1 MASTDWRRNYSRQP
15 RFYCT
20 YIIHLAYI
28 SFLVR
33 PGCTSRTTRP
43 LPYSLPWSPRGLSS
57 PLERRASG
65 LTMDFHLRSLGYE
78 DLGDGCLF
86 SETGVPEQAVPYQY
100 TVLHY
105 NVACSEVR

>member
-1 MASTDWRRNYSRQP
+1 MASTEWRRNYSRQP

-33 PGCTSRTTRP
+33 PGCTSLTR
-43 LPYSLPWSPRGLSS
+43 SLSS
-57 PLERRASG
+57 PLERRANG
-65 LTMDFHLRSLGYE
+65 LTMDFHLHSLGCE
-78 DLGDGCLF
+78 GLGDGCLL
-86 SETGVPEQAVPYQY
+86 SETGVPGQAVPSQY